1 LHPLL
6 PASGHG
12 WGLAIFPLLA
22 AVIAL
27 VFAFALVQRLARRW
41 RWHEAVWT
49 VALLMYAAASLA
61 TTFGVAGG
69 WTTNEYRVYWL
80 LGAVL
85 NVPFLALGEA
95 YLLFRRRVYAHALLV
110 ALVVISLVATIVVW
124 TSSVNPAE
132 LAASLP
138 LGNSAWRQSRTPY
151 HLRWLSWIGYI
162 ALVVGLVWSARTM
175 GSSPELRSRTGGV
188 LVIALGATIV
198 AIGSGVGAGLDVV
211 PLFAIG
217 LAAGIAVMFW
227 GFLLSSRPTRQPV
240 SVESIGP
247 ASLPKKN
254 ERRPQGRRPP
264 LHGSRRHET
273 GS

>member
-1 LHPLL
+1 VRQLHPLL

-49 VALLMYAAASLA
+49 VALLMYSAASLA
-61 TTFGVAGG
+61 TTLGVAGG

-85 NVPFLALGEA
+85 NVPFLAQGEA
-95 YLLFRRRVYAHALLV
+95 YLILRRRAVAHALLV
-110 ALVVISLVATIVVW
+110 VLVALSVVAAIVVW
-124 TSSVNPAE
+124 TSPVNPEE
-132 LAASLP
+132 LARALP
-138 LGNSAWRQSRTPY
+138 LGNQAWQESRLPY

-162 ALVVGLVWSARTM
+162 ALVVGLFWSARTM

-227 GFLLSSRPTRQPV
+227 GFLLSSRPMRQSV
-240 SVESIGP
+240 SAESISS
-247 ASLPKKN
+247 A
-254 ERRPQGRRPP
+254 
-264 LHGSRRHET
+264 
-273 GS
+273 